1 MSRLNDVKARA
12 IADVRL
18 GTRQSAED
26 LVIAG
31 LVMLPFSGCLM
42 ILINTGMN
50 APGPVGSGIALVA
63 LIAGTIWNAGWRA
76 RDE

>member
-1 MSRLNDVKARA
+1 MTSLNAVKTRA

-31 LVMLPFSGCLM
+31 LVMLPFAGCLM

-50 APGPVGSGIALVA
+50 APGPIGAGVALAA

-76 RDE
+76 HDA

>member
-1 MSRLNDVKARA
+1 MTSLNAVKTQA

-31 LVMLPFSGCLM
+31 LVMLPFAGCLM

-50 APGPVGSGIALVA
+50 APGPVGSGIALIA
-63 LIAGTIWNAGWRA
+63 LVAGTIWNAGWRA

>member
-31 LVMLPFSGCLM
+31 LVMLPFAGCLM

-63 LIAGTIWNAGWRA
+63 LVAGTIWNAGWRA
-76 RDE
+76 REE